1 MCNCSNIPSF
11 CQIIKDP
18 SPVFWYF
25 VGWWC
30 EYPSFTELGR
40 KFACTRTIYPPV
52 NLSQF
57 PSAQVK
63 KNRII
68 NCTLIFQNASFFHDI
83 LTTFFQK
90 LKRFQKNKNKNK
102 NNKSYKRSSYFHTRI
117 FSRHMKYVFTSSY
130 FLQFTSITEKLIFF
144 SIHGFFFK
152 CLNCNLPD

>member
-18 SPVFWYF
+18 TPVFWYF

-30 EYPSFTELGR
+30 EYPSLIELGR

-57 PSAQVK
+57 PSAQVEK
-63 KNRII
+63 KIAES
-68 NCTLIFQNASFFHDI
+68 TVLFFSGRF

-90 LKRFQKNKNKNK
+90 LKRFQKKTKK
-102 NNKSYKRSSYFHTRI
+102 QILQTKFI
-117 FSRHMKYVFTSSY
+117 FPHMHFLHRHMKYVFTSSY
-130 FLQFTSITEKLIFF
+130 FLQFTCITEKLIFF
-144 SIHGFFFK
+144 SIHVFFFFQMFK
-152 CLNCNLPD
+152 L

>member
-90 LKRFQKNKNKNK
+90 LKRFQKNKNKN
-102 NNKSYKRSSYFHTRI
+102 NKSYKRSSYFHTRI
-117 FSRHMKYVFTSSY
+117 FSTDTWNT
-130 FLQFTSITEKLIFF
+130 FLHQAIFYSLLVSQKSWFF
-144 SIHGFFFK
+144 SPSMVFFFK

>member
-30 EYPSFTELGR
+30 EYPSLIELGR

-57 PSAQVK
+57 PSAQVEK
-63 KNRII
+63 K
-68 NCTLIFQNASFFHDI
+68 LQNQLYFFFSGRF

-90 LKRFQKNKNKNK
+90 LKRFQKKT
-102 NNKSYKRSSYFHTRI
+102 KSYKRSSYFHTCI
-117 FSRHMKYVFTSSY
+117 FSTDTWNT
-130 FLQFTSITEKLIFF
+130 FLHQAIFYSLLVSQKSWFF
-144 SIHGFFFK
+144 SPSMFFFFFK

>member
-30 EYPSFTELGR
+30 EYPSLIELGR
-40 KFACTRTIYPPV
+40 TFACTRTIYPPV

-57 PSAQVK
+57 PSAQVEK
-63 KNRII
+63 K
-68 NCTLIFQNASFFHDI
+68 LQNQLYFFFSGRF

-90 LKRFQKNKNKNK
+90 LKRFQKKQKKTNLTNEVHI
-102 NNKSYKRSSYFHTRI
+102 STHA
-117 FSRHMKYVFTSSY
+117 FSPQTHEIRFYIKLFSTVYLYHRKADF
-130 FLQFTSITEKLIFF
+130 FLHPCF
-144 SIHGFFFK
+144 FFFK

>member
-30 EYPSFTELGR
+30 EYPSLIELER

-57 PSAQVK
+57 PSAQVEK
-63 KNRII
+63 K
-68 NCTLIFQNASFFHDI
+68 LQNQLYFFFSGRF

-90 LKRFQKNKNKNK
+90 LKRFQKKKK
-102 NNKSYKRSSYFHTRI
+102 KNKSYKRSSYFHTCI
-117 FSRHMKYVFTSSY
+117 FSTDTWNT
-130 FLQFTSITEKLIFF
+130 FLHQAIFYSLLVSQKSWFF
-144 SIHGFFFK
+144 SPSMFFFFFQMFK
-152 CLNCNLPD
+152 L

>member
-144 SIHGFFFK
+144 SIHGFFFS
-152 CLNCNLPD
+152 NV

>member
-90 LKRFQKNKNKNK
+90 LKRFQKNKNKN
-102 NNKSYKRSSYFHTRI
+102 NKSYKRSSYFHTRI

-144 SIHGFFFK
+144 SIHGFFSS
-152 CLNCNLPD
+152 NV

>member
-144 SIHGFFFK
+144 PSMFFFQMFK
-152 CLNCNLPD
+152 L